1 MLAYLNYFAMIV
13 GYITIVMLLLVI
25 FFIIALFIKDKY
37 DYRQLAKIYTE
48 KSKELQK
55 EIPKEDNQKIKIEVS
70 AK

>member
-13 GYITIVMLLLVI
+13 GYITIVMVLLVI

-37 DYRQLAKIYTE
+37 DYRQLTKRYTE